1 MKLKKGLK
9 IMLCQ
14 LLAEKKDLKKKQNSV
29 RFLFF
34 FFSTLSDF
42 RLQNSIYLLLAHLG
56 KLIQKSEVLSQ
67 VFAVRLDAVL
77 HDREEGLNKASDTG
91 PAADI
96 LHWPI
101 HVVRA
106 EQTQE
111 QRF

>member
-1 MKLKKGLK
+1 
-9 IMLCQ
+9 MLCQ
-14 LLAEKKDLKKKQNSV
+14 LLAEKKDPKKKQNSF
-29 RFLFF
+29 RFK
-34 FFSTLSDF
+34 FFSTLSDL

-96 LHWPI
+96 FHWSI

-111 QRF
+111 QRI

>member
-1 MKLKKGLK
+1 
-9 IMLCQ
+9 MLCQ
-14 LLAEKKDLKKKQNSV
+14 LLAEKKDPKKKQNSV
-29 RFLFF
+29 RFLF

-42 RLQNSIYLLLAHLG
+42 RLQNSIYLLLTHLG

-106 EQTQE
+106 EQIQE